1 MMNIETK
8 KVEELKGLN
17 NFKNLL
23 LEIKEDGKVVFS
35 IYYYP
40 SFQLIGILSEYK
52 MIHKQRFFTKNNFN
66 KLFIEWI
73 FDIPYYYEA
82 LEPEKATFFKESCKI
97 MTEYLQFLEEKKE
110 ELFKFCKADIKKEDI
125 KEIKDI
131 LKRDFL
137 YTSSGFLIPSKGYIG
152 NYDALAYSLN
162 EYRHSITFSF
172 DSDSFEIKVM
182 IINKK
187 IYLKVFR
194 NNKIWITLGM
204 DEISNPYK
212 IINYTTV
219 SPLVAVV
226 SYDIFLSYLKNPDLY
241 DLYNHLCVLLNT
253 NELQFNMYNN
263 TFILSNWN
271 RKCSIYIKQYSI
283 NEELLYKIQVYTGM
297 YAEEYSEETVYTD
310 TMKKDSAVRYLL
322 DIIECRTDNK
332 IEENKIILE
341 ELFEC
346 IKNNL
351 QAPPLLEEETPS
363 IDLAMMYYSKY
374 EYSEEGDKIFYSK
387 YNFYNNDI
395 EKITYEI
402 FRENEFD
409 FLRREETDNIYS
421 NSYSEMIIKADN
433 KSNDIIQLIHREV
446 AKRINR
452 NLEKIKGE

>member
-8 KVEELKGLN
+8 KVEELKELN

-73 FDIPYYYEA
+73 FAIPYYYEA

-152 NYDALAYSLN
+152 NYDTLAYSLN

-212 IINYTTV
+212 IINHTTV

-341 ELFEC
+341 ELFDC

-351 QAPPLLEEETPS
+351 QVPPLLEEETPS

-452 NLEKIKGE
+452 TLEKIKGE